1 MRFDISGKAQ
11 RVIPRKF
18 FRKFGV
24 ALFECFNDRQM
35 FGQRR
40 GDAFGASD
48 RHLPITADMQQDF
61 VGHVDQGGGFAVA
74 REPLDGAPERSDPDQ

>member
-40 GDAFGASD
+40 GDAFGASATSV
-48 RHLPITADMQQDF
+48 RVASKLAKRRSTTM
-61 VGHVDQGGGFAVA
+61 GYLRRGTWVDQ
-74 REPLDGAPERSDPDQ
+74 